1 MVSRGRRTS
10 GSWRYLYRVLR
21 PIEPSS
27 TICSSTEQCHFSIR
41 LKKNFS
47 ATCPALVD
55 SRSRAGALRC
65 AVAIMV
71 SSPLVDL
78 TSMLVFIWTWC
89 NGRVITRAIVAS
101 TARNLS
107 SIVREEACRTPWL
120 ALTSA
125 QTTNGPATWVPWRT
139 HADSQSCPRRHRG
152 TPYPGGHGR
161 QWLRQDRD
169 QPGRGQR
176 ACLAAYRSRP
186 FPSRGQRRADARR
199 HCPHR

>member
-27 TICSSTEQCHFSIR
+27 TICSSTEQCHLSIR

-55 SRSRAGALRC
+55 SRSRAGELRC

-78 TSMLVFIWTWC
+78 TSMLVFIWTWR
-89 NGRVITRAIVAS
+89 NGAVHYPHHCRKHRSAAF
-101 TARNLS
+101 LS
-107 SIVREEACRTPWL
+107 IAWEQACRTPWL

-125 QTTNGPATWVPWRT
+125 QTTNGPASWVPWRI

-161 QWLRQDRD
+161 QWLRQERD

-176 ACLAAYRSRP
+176 TLLAAYRSRP
-186 FPSRGQRRADARR
+186 FPSRG
-199 HCPHR
+199 